1 MTKIPK
7 RKSNRYNI
15 IKMTDYTLEEKEPS
29 NDEILEKAYNNAW
42 LLFSETKTFTDI
54 SLTPYM
60 SESYMPFDP
69 YNLMN
74 KDEFEATKLSIL
86 EWFSDSE
93 EYEKCAFIRDYKY
106 KSYVKLMKPFT
117 ID

>member
-1 MTKIPK
+1 MESYKVE
-7 RKSNRYNI
+7 SN
-15 IKMTDYTLEEKEPS
+15 EEL
-29 NDEILEKAYNNAW
+29 NDNDILEVAYENAW

-54 SLTPYM
+54 ALTPYM

-69 YNLMN
+69 YDLMN

-106 KSYVKLMKPFT
+106 KSYVKLMKPYDT
-117 ID
+117 SGKS